1 MSHDVFPPAWPAFG
15 PVRVFPNKVHRKF
28 GQLRTAVGHRLRV
41 SSAPDLPDGRA
52 GHRQTRHVPCVWGAR
67 RDDYWWAGETRTL
80 EDVAAFREAAAVAA
94 GVLLRYPLSAWAGL
108 VPGTMATMMG
118 TASSLYLADYWALIL
133 HHLVWTGSLPYPVRV
148 RWSEGSGP
156 GDERFRFASDLPT
169 GLAEASREAL
179 ILLEEAA
186 LRSLDAGGRAFPPE
200 CPNPSSGRL
209 GLPVLRN
216 GSWTLL
222 TNRCAVVST
231 TEPSCTAEP
240 AVPPPGGPVPPVST
254 DALPTHS
261 LGAGG
266 DAPDDARPPHQASAA
281 TLVLD
286 DQTFTVRYGTASH
299 RFPPRSKQLFALL
312 ERVARRPGH
321 RVDFNDLRTIGDV
334 WDGSQVEDS
343 TVRGAVARL
352 RGVLEDHG
360 MGDLA
365 ARIQTGTYR
374 NSGYVLLDVP
384 AAPESDS

>member
-1 MSHDVFPPAWPAFG
+1 MSHDVFLPAWSAFG
-15 PVRVFPNKVHRKF
+15 PVRVFPNRVHRKF
-28 GQLRTAVGHRLRV
+28 GQLRAAVGHRLRV
-41 SSAPDLPDGRA
+41 SSAPDLPDGAA

-67 RDDYWWAGETRTL
+67 RNDYWWEGEAGSRH
-80 EDVAAFREAAAVAA
+80 DVAAFREAAAVAA

-118 TASSLYLADYWALIL
+118 TGSSLYLADYWVLIL

-148 RWSEGSGP
+148 RWSEGSTP
-156 GDERFRFASDLPT
+156 ADERFRFGSELPT

-216 GSWTLL
+216 GRWTLL
-222 TNRCAVVST
+222 TDRPPAVPTAEPCPT
-231 TEPSCTAEP
+231 TEP
-240 AVPPPGGPVPPVST
+240 AVPPPGGPVQSTAT
-254 DALPTHS
+254 DALAAHP
-261 LGAGG
+261 LAADGG
-266 DAPDDARPPHQASAA
+266 TPGDARPSEPSSAA
-281 TLVLD
+281 TLLLD
-286 DQTFTVRYGTASH
+286 DQSFTVRYGAASH

-312 ERVARRPGH
+312 ERIARRPGH
-321 RVDFNDLRTIGDV
+321 RVDFNDLRGIGDV

-360 MGDLA
+360 MGGLA

-384 AAPESDS
+384 GEEM